1 LISASEPF
9 ALFRAN
15 GLADSTK
22 GLSTEDLRMN
32 EKRTTPG
39 GGRRSKRTAPTI
51 DLSATE
57 VQPAAEP
64 AQEPIQKAASES
76 QPEQV
81 VGTAAGQTPP
91 PEPPPVDARA
101 DAPNN
106 SSNDSWASIRQY
118 VTAPVLAA
126 GFAGAAA
133 MTVLLCALWLT
144 GLVPIRY
151 AGSTAIRARVAALEM
166 ETQALQ
172 NRAAPAVDTKA
183 NDGAI
188 AALTTR
194 VNAMQ
199 AAIARLPAGDQAKD
213 PALAERVAAADNAMK
228 SLGVALTALNK
239 RNDDIAGNVTQA
251 RERAEA
257 AEKAV
262 TELRGNVQ
270 DVSKTAAA
278 GVSSSDIDA
287 LQKRIAALEQSTQST
302 RDDIAKTGAA
312 DASARLAL
320 SAAALRDA
328 VFSGAPYSAALA
340 QTKALGADEKQLAPL
355 SQFAVTGMPSS
366 QALAQ
371 ELKALLPAMI
381 KIAAPQTAPE
391 GSFLERLQVNASKL
405 VKVRPVDAPAGED
418 AASVLARVD
427 VAAAKADI
435 PGALSELMKLAEP
448 VRVPAQAWIAK
459 VQARQTAANTVR
471 SLVAST
477 SSTLGSK

>member
-1 LISASEPF
+1 
-9 ALFRAN
+9 
-15 GLADSTK
+15 
-22 GLSTEDLRMN
+22 
-32 EKRTTPG
+32 
-39 GGRRSKRTAPTI
+39 
-51 DLSATE
+51 
-57 VQPAAEP
+57 VQPAPEPPKAEP
-64 AQEPIQKAASES
+64 
-76 QPEQV
+76 QPEQIV
-81 VGTAAGQTPP
+81 ETAAGQTPP
-91 PEPPPVDARA
+91 PEPPRA
-101 DAPNN
+101 DAQNN
-106 SSNDSWASIRQY
+106 SANDSWTSIRRH

-133 MTVLLCALWLT
+133 MMVLLFALWLT

-172 NRAAPAVDTKA
+172 NRTAPVADTKA
-183 NDGAI
+183 VDGSI
-188 AALTTR
+188 VALTER

-199 AAIARLPAGDQAKD
+199 DAIAKLPAGNSAND
-213 PALAERVAAADNAMK
+213 PVLAERIAAADNAMK

-239 RNDDIAGNVTQA
+239 RDDDIAGSVTQA

-262 TELRGNVQ
+262 AELRGNVQ
-270 DVSKTAAA
+270 DVSKTAASGA
-278 GVSSSDIDA
+278 SSTDIEA

-340 QTKALGADEKQLAPL
+340 QTKALGADEKLLAPL
-355 SQFAVTGMPSS
+355 SQFAATGVPSS

-371 ELKALLPAMI
+371 DLKALLPAMI
-381 KIAAPQTAPE
+381 KIAGSQTAPE
-391 GSFLERLQVNASKL
+391 GSFIERLQANASKL

-418 AASVLARVD
+418 ATSVLARVD

-435 PGALSELMKLAEP
+435 PAALSEVMKLAEP

-459 VQARQTAANTVR
+459 VQARQTTANTVR

>member
-1 LISASEPF
+1 VPTGWKIRLK
-9 ALFRAN
+9 
-15 GLADSTK
+15 T
-22 GLSTEDLRMN
+22 LSTEDLRMN

-39 GGRRSKRTAPTI
+39 GGRRGKRTAPTI

-57 VQPAAEP
+57 VQPVAAEP
-64 AQEPIQKAASES
+64 GQESSKEPSQEPVEKAA
-76 QPEQV
+76 
-81 VGTAAGQTPP
+81 
-91 PEPPPVDARA
+91 PEPPPEQIVDSPRD
-101 DAPNN
+101 DAPN
-106 SSNDSWASIRQY
+106 SPPNDSWTSIRRY
-118 VTAPVLAA
+118 ITAPILAA

-133 MTVLLCALWLT
+133 MTILLFVFWLT
-144 GLVPIRY
+144 GIVPIRY
-151 AGSTAIRARVAALEM
+151 AGSTANRARIAALEM
-166 ETQALQ
+166 EVQALQ
-172 NRAAPAVDTKA
+172 NRATPVADTKA

-188 AALTTR
+188 AVLTTR

-199 AAIARLPAGDQAKD
+199 DTIAKLPAGAAVDPAKET
-213 PALAERVAAADNAMK
+213 ALAERIAAADNAMK

-239 RNDDIAGNVTQA
+239 RNDDIAGSVTQA

-262 TELRGNVQ
+262 AELRGNVQ
-270 DVSKTAAA
+270 EVSKTAASGA
-278 GVSSSDIDA
+278 SSTDIDA
-287 LQKRIAALEQSTQST
+287 LQKRIATLEQSTQSA
-302 RDDIAKTGAA
+302 RDDIARTGAA

-328 VFSGAPYSAALA
+328 VFSGAPYAAALA
-340 QTKALGADEKQLAPL
+340 QTKALGADEKLLAPL
-355 SQFAVTGMPSS
+355 SQFAATGVPSS

-381 KIAAPQTAPE
+381 KIAGPQTASE
-391 GSFLERLQVNASKL
+391 GSFIERLQANASKL

-427 VAAAKADI
+427 IALAKADI
-435 PGALSELMKLAEP
+435 PAALSEVMKLAEP